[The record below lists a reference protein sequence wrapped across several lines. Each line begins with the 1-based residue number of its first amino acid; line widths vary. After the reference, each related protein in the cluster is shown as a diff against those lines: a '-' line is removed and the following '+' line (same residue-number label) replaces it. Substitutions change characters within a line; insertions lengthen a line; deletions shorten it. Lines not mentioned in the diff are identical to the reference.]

1 MDANELFAS
10 LQSKVPEIAE
20 DNNSTP
26 FALILPLAVEI
37 ELLLRSKSDIYIDGT
52 IDTNDNKI
60 KAERVVLLA
69 IKVVPSKLC

>member
-20 DNNSTP
+20 DNNPTP